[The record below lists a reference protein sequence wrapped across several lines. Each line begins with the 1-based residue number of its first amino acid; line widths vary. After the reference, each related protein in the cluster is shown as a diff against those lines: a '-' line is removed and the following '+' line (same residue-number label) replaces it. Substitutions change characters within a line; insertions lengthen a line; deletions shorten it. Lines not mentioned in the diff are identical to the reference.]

1 MKQKTKM
8 PSMEKLTTFFKQYKF
23 VLIVIAAGLVLLAL
37 PSGEDRSGME
47 KTEGLSGAE
56 EDFSV
61 GALEEKLC
69 KILSQIEG
77 AGKVSVMLT
86 VKSGTER
93 ILATD
98 LETSES
104 GDEADRTAEIVVLS
118 NDDGEE
124 VVLIGQNYPT
134 FQGALV
140 VCPGGDDPQIQLQIT
155 RALSAL
161 TGLGA
166 GRITVC
172 KGS

>member
-1 MKQKTKM
+1 MKLKHKL
-8 PSMEKLTTFFKQYKF
+8 PSMERLTTFFKRYKF
-23 VLIVIAAGLVLLAL
+23 VLIVIAAGLFLLAL
-37 PSGEDRSGME
+37 PSGSGRNDPKE
-47 KTEGLSGAE
+47 TEGVLGTE

-61 GALEEKLC
+61 DALEEKLSE
-69 KILSQIEG
+69 ILSRIEG

-86 VKSGTER
+86 VKSGMER

-98 LETSES
+98 LESAQSGSEL
-104 GDEADRTAEIVVLS
+104 ERTEETVVLS
-118 NDDGEE
+118 KDGGEE

-140 VCPGGDDPQIQLQIT
+140 VCPGGGDPQIQLEIT

>member
-1 MKQKTKM
+1 MKRKIKL
-8 PSMEKLTTFFKQYKF
+8 PSAEGLTAFFKQYKF
-23 VLIVIAAGLVLLAL
+23 VLIVIAAGVVLLAL
-37 PSGEDRSGME
+37 PSGETSGGAGRAE
-47 KTEGLSGAE
+47 AVSGSE

-61 GALEEKLC
+61 DALEEKLGD
-69 KILSQIEG
+69 ILSRIEG

-93 ILATD
+93 IFATD
-98 LETSES
+98 VKTSES
-104 GDEADRTAEIVVLS
+104 DTETEQTEEMVVIS
-118 NDDGEE
+118 RDDGEE
-124 VVLIGQNYPT
+124 VVLISRNYPT

-140 VCPGGDDPQIQLQIT
+140 VCPGGGDPQVQLQIT

>member
-1 MKQKTKM
+1 MKQKLKL
-8 PSMEKLTTFFKQYKF
+8 PSAKTLTAFFKRYKF
-23 VLIVIAAGLVLLAL
+23 VLIVIAAGLFLLAL
-37 PSGEDRSGME
+37 PSGSDRNHAE
-47 KTEGLSGAE
+47 KTEGVLGTE

-61 GALEEKLC
+61 DALEEKLGE
-69 KILSQIEG
+69 ILSRIEG

-86 VKSGTER
+86 VKSGMER

-98 LETSES
+98 LESSQS
-104 GDEADRTAEIVVLS
+104 GAELERTEETVVLS
-118 NDDGEE
+118 KDNGEE

-140 VCPGGDDPQIQLQIT
+140 VCPGGGDPQIQLEIT

>member
-1 MKQKTKM
+1 MKRKLDL
-8 PSMEKLTTFFKQYKF
+8 PSRETLTGFFRRYKF
-23 VLIVIAAGLVLLAL
+23 VLMVIAAGLVLLAL
-37 PSGEDRSGME
+37 PTGSDRSGAE
-47 KTEGLSGAE
+47 SRQSAVASGE
-56 EDFSV
+56 EFSV
-61 GALEEKLC
+61 EALEEKLGA
-69 KILSQIEG
+69 ILSRVEG

-93 ILATD
+93 ILASNRESAEDGSRREQTEEIVI
-98 LETSES
+98 LS
-104 GDEADRTAEIVVLS
+104 GDG
-118 NDDGEE
+118 GEE
-124 VVLIGQNYPT
+124 VVLIGQNYPA

-140 VCPGGDDPQIQLQIT
+140 VCPGGGDPQIQLQIT

>member
-1 MKQKTKM
+1 MELKHKL
-8 PSMEKLTTFFKQYKF
+8 PSVERLVAFFKRYKF
-23 VLIVIAAGLVLLAL
+23 VLIVIAAGLFLLAL
-37 PSGEDRSGME
+37 PSGSGGNNAGE
-47 KTEGLSGAE
+47 SKGVPGTE

-61 GALEEKLC
+61 EALEKKLGD
-69 KILSQIEG
+69 ILSRIEG

-86 VKSGTER
+86 VKSGMER

-98 LETSES
+98 QETAQSDSELE
-104 GDEADRTAEIVVLS
+104 RTEETVVLS
-118 NDDGEE
+118 KDSGEE

-140 VCPGGDDPQIQLQIT
+140 VCPGGGDPQIQLEIT

>member
-1 MKQKTKM
+1 MKLNLKLPSGKT
-8 PSMEKLTTFFKQYKF
+8 LTTFFKRYKF
-23 VLIVIAAGLVLLAL
+23 VLIVIAAGLFLLAL
-37 PSGEDRSGME
+37 PSGPAGSSAEQA
-47 KTEGLSGAE
+47 EGVLGTE

-61 GALEEKLC
+61 EALEEKLGD
-69 KILSQIEG
+69 ILSRIEG

-86 VKSGTER
+86 VKSGMER

-98 LETSES
+98 QEIAQSDSELE
-104 GDEADRTAEIVVLS
+104 RTEETVVLS
-118 NDDGEE
+118 KDSGEE

-140 VCPGGDDPQIQLQIT
+140 VCPGGGDPQIQLEIT

>member
-1 MKQKTKM
+1 MKRKIKL
-8 PSMEKLTTFFKQYKF
+8 PAMETLTAFFKRYKF
-23 VLIVIAAGLVLLAL
+23 VLIVITAGMVLLAL
-37 PSGEDRSGME
+37 PSGESGNGTG
-47 KTEGLSGAE
+47 KTEDISGVE

-61 GALEEKLC
+61 DALEEELGE
-69 KILSQIEG
+69 ILSRIEG

-93 ILATD
+93 IFATD
-98 LETSES
+98 VKTSES
-104 GDEADRTAEIVVLS
+104 GTETERTEEHVVIS
-118 NDDGEE
+118 KDGEE
-124 VVLIGQNYPT
+124 EAVLLSRNYPT

-140 VCPGGDDPQIQLQIT
+140 VCPGGGDPQVRLQIT
-155 RALSAL
+155 QALSSL